1 MGSLLRL
8 LGAAMTIM
16 LLAGAAYAEC
26 SVRLRTTVAIA
37 VASNNLLVTVAVN
50 GQDATFILDTGADRT
65 LMSEPAVRAL
75 GVERSGW
82 VASAIMGIAGG
93 TQRPDALPRSLSL
106 GGVALRRT
114 TLLGDTGVTVG
125 LLPTSEIDG
134 RPIAGMLGRDFL
146 AAFDLDL
153 DMPAR
158 RLSLYEV
165 RSCVAG
171 FLPWRHP
178 YAAIPAATPVGT
190 ALVIPVGLDQQPLRA
205 LIDTGASGSLLT
217 APGIVRMGLS
227 PAALAHDPG
236 GNGHGVGPEAVPM
249 RLHRFDAMQVG
260 PEVVRSPSIWAATV
274 HVVPI
279 VDLLLGVDWLL
290 SRHVWLSFAT
300 RQVFVAAP

>member
-1 MGSLLRL
+1 MFRL
-8 LGAAMTIM
+8 LCPILVAA
-16 LLAGAAYAEC
+16 LLSAGVAHAEC
-26 SVRLRTTVAIA
+26 SVRLQTTVPIR
-37 VASNNLLVTVAVN
+37 VAANNLLVTVAVN

-65 LMSEPAVRAL
+65 LMSEQAVHAL
-75 GVERSGW
+75 GIERSGW

-93 TQRPDALPRSLSL
+93 TQRPDALPRSLTL

-125 LLPTSEIDG
+125 LLPANEIEG
-134 RPIAGMLGRDFL
+134 RPVAGMLGRDFL
-146 AAFDLDL
+146 AAFDVDL

-165 RSCVAG
+165 RGCVAG

-190 ALVIPVGLDQQPLRA
+190 ALVIAVRLDQRPLRA

-217 APGIVRMGLS
+217 APGIVRMGLL
-227 PAALAHDPG
+227 PAILARDPG

-249 RLHRFDAMQVG
+249 RLHRFGTMQVG
-260 PEVVRSPSIWAATV
+260 PEVIHAPSIWTASV

-279 VDLLLGVDWLL
+279 VDLLLGVDWLI

-300 RQVFVAAP
+300 KQVFVAAP